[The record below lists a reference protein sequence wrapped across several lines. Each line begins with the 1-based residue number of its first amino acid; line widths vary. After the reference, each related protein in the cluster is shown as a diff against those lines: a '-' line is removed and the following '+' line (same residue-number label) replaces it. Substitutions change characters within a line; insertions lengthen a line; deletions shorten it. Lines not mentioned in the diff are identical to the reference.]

1 VFGPIVRWSLRF
13 RFLLLGLA
21 AALLI
26 LGALQIPKVPVDA
39 LPEFTP
45 PYVEVQ
51 TEALGLSAEEVEQ
64 LITVPLEADLL
75 HGVAWLEEIRSESIA
90 GLSSIILTFEPG
102 TDVIRARQMVAERL
116 TQAHALPNVS
126 KPPIMLQPLS
136 STSRVMMVGL
146 SSDDVSL
153 IDMSVLARWVVRPRL
168 LGVEG
173 VANVAIWGQR
183 DRQLQV
189 LVDPERLRQERV
201 RLQQVIESVGNA
213 LWASPLTFIEAAT
226 PGTGGFID
234 TPNQR
239 IGIQHVQPIRGPEDM
254 AAIPVEEK
262 PGVVIGDVATVV
274 EDHQPLIGDAVV
286 EDGDGL
292 VLVIEKFPDANTLE
306 VTARI
311 EAALA
316 ALQPGLS
323 GISVDPTIFR
333 PASFIESAA
342 GNVVLALVLG
352 LVLLALVVGILLD
365 WRGAVLA
372 LVTIPLSLAAAMF
385 VLVAL
390 GATVNAMVVAGLILA
405 VGVIVDDVVVG
416 TESVVRRFRTLRDAD
431 SDTDRPVGEIIVQ
444 AIVEGR
450 SALIYATVL
459 IVLVALPV
467 AFVAGSAAAFLPDIA
482 IAYVLAV
489 LASLVVAL
497 TVGPA
502 LTSLL
507 VWRRPD
513 APRETGLGRRLA
525 AGYGSVVAS
534 LVRRSRIVVAGA
546 TLVAVAVAVVAVVAF
561 PGVGRSIAPAF
572 QERDLLITWQ
582 GSPSTSRTEMHR
594 ILARAGAELR
604 TVPGVRNVGGHVG
617 RAITSDQ
624 VVNPDAAEL
633 WVGIA
638 DDAEYASTLGAI
650 QEVVA
655 GYPGLGRAVTTYS
668 AERISDVLGDT
679 RQDVVVRLYGQDQ
692 AVLRA
697 KAVEVRDAMSTV
709 EGVAS
714 PAVLAV
720 ADQPTLNIRVDPVL
734 AAGEG
739 LKPGDIRR
747 AATSLLS
754 GIGVGFLFED
764 QKVFEVVVWGTP
776 ALRESLSS
784 VGDLL
789 IDTPDGTQVRLADVA
804 DVSIAPS
811 PTVIQREGVMRVV
824 DVGATIDGRDQGAV
838 LADVDAALAGI
849 AFPLEYHA
857 EVRGVAAERQ
867 DDQLRLVIAV
877 LAAVLGAFLVLQ
889 ASFGSWR
896 LAAMTLITMP
906 AALVGGVLA
915 GFAVGGGDLPLG
927 ALVGL
932 FAVLAIAVRNGI
944 TLIAHYQDLERQEGE
959 RDATE
964 SASLDLVVRGAQDRL
979 TPILVTAL
987 GTTAAVAPFIVL
999 GDLAGFEI
1007 IRPMAVVILGGL
1019 ISSTL
1024 LTLFI
1029 MPAVYRS
1036 SGPSPEAASVN
1047 EPVEQPAMSPA

>member
-13 RFLLLGLA
+13 RSLLLGSA
-21 AALLI
+21 AALLV
-26 LGALQIPKVPVDA
+26 LGALQIPSVPVDA

-254 AAIPVEEK
+254 VAIPIEEK

-274 EDHQPLIGDAVV
+274 VDHQPLIGDAVV

-292 VLVIEKFPDANTLE
+292 ILVIEKFPDANTLE
-306 VTARI
+306 VTTRI

-323 GISVDPTIFR
+323 GISVDPTVFR
-333 PASFIESAA
+333 PAGFIESAA

-352 LVLLALVVGILLD
+352 FVLLALVVGLLLD

-372 LVTIPLSLAAAMF
+372 LVTVPLSLAAALF
-385 VLVAL
+385 VLVLL

-405 VGVIVDDVVVG
+405 IGVIVDDVVVG
-416 TESVVRRFRTLRDAD
+416 TESVVRRFRMLRDAD
-431 SDTDRPVGEIIVQ
+431 VDRSVGEVIAQ

-450 SALIYATVL
+450 SALVYATVL
-459 IVLVALPV
+459 IVIVALPV
-467 AFVAGSAAAFLPDIA
+467 AFVTGAAAAFLPEIA

-497 TVGPA
+497 TVAPA

-507 VWRRPD
+507 VWRRPGE
-513 APRETGLGRRLA
+513 PRETALGRRLA
-525 AGYGSVVAS
+525 SGYASVVAS

-546 TLVAVAVAVVAVVAF
+546 AAVAVAVAVVAVAAF

-572 QERDLLITWQ
+572 QERDLLIEWQ
-582 GSPSTSRTEMHR
+582 GSPATARTEMNR

-604 TVPGVRNVGGHVG
+604 TVPGIRNVGGHVG

-624 VVNPDAAEL
+624 VVSPDAAEL
-633 WVGIA
+633 WVSIA
-638 DDAEYASTLGAI
+638 DDADYASTLAAI
-650 QEVVA
+650 EEVVA

-668 AERISDVLGDT
+668 GERISEVLGET
-679 RQDVVVRLYGQDQ
+679 RQDVIVRLYGQDQ
-692 AVLRA
+692 AVLRE
-697 KAVEVRDAMSTV
+697 KAAEVRDAMS
-709 EGVAS
+709 GVDGIAS
-714 PAVLAV
+714 PTVLAV

-754 GIGVGFLFED
+754 GIGAGFLFED

-789 IDTPDGTQVRLADVA
+789 IDAPDGTQVRLADVA

-857 EVRGVAAERQ
+857 EVRGVAADRQ
-867 DDQLRLVIAV
+867 ADQLRLVIAV

-906 AALVGGVLA
+906 ATLIGGVLA
-915 GFAVGGGDLPLG
+915 GFAIGGGDLSLG

-944 TLIAHYQDLERQEGE
+944 TLIAHYQDLEREAAE
-959 RDATE
+959 RAGF
-964 SASLDLVVRGAQDRL
+964 DLVVRAAQDRL
-979 TPILVTAL
+979 APILTTAL
-987 GTTAAVAPFIVL
+987 GTAAAVAPFIVL
-999 GDLAGFEI
+999 GDLAGLEI
-1007 IRPMAVVILGGL
+1007 IRPMAVVIVGGL
-1019 ISSTL
+1019 VSSTL
-1024 LTLFI
+1024 FTLLI
-1029 MPAVYRS
+1029 IPAVCRS
-1036 SGPSPEAASVN
+1036 SGPSAQAESVN